1 MGGNTR
7 DKIAYM
13 KQLKSGLMI
22 FAFLLLLVPQPAETR
37 TCVAET
43 LSVKGTDAETP
54 LAACLPKGVRADDI
68 VVYGRN
74 KQPDVT
80 VAKTLEKMKVRC
92 RKGKLVDAKTRE
104 VRFFRQSCWGH
115 PPPDYLDIRRR
126 EKAELAELEKK
137 YTVIVFGCS
146 PRLN

>member
-1 MGGNTR
+1 
-7 DKIAYM
+7 M
-13 KQLKSGLMI
+13 KQLKSQFAL
-22 FAFLLLLVPQPAETR
+22 FAFLLLLMPQPAETG

-43 LSVKGTDAETP
+43 LNRKETTDAETP
-54 LAACLPKGVRADDI
+54 LAVCLPKGVRADDI

>member
-1 MGGNTR
+1 MR
-7 DKIAYM
+7 
-13 KQLKSGLMI
+13 QLKSRFMI
-22 FAFLLLLVPQPAETR
+22 FALFLLILPLRAETR

-43 LSVKGTDAETP
+43 LNRKEKPAAETP

>member
-1 MGGNTR
+1 MR
-7 DKIAYM
+7 
-13 KQLKSGLMI
+13 QLKSRFMI
-22 FAFLLLLVPQPAETR
+22 FALFLLILPLRAETR
-37 TCVAET
+37 ARVAET
-43 LSVKGTDAETP
+43 LNVKGTTDAETP

>member
-1 MGGNTR
+1 MR
-7 DKIAYM
+7 
-13 KQLKSGLMI
+13 QLKSRFMI
-22 FAFLLLLVPQPAETR
+22 FALFLLILPLRAETR
-37 TCVAET
+37 ARVAET
-43 LSVKGTDAETP
+43 LNVKGTTDAETP

-137 YTVIVFGCS
+137 YTVIVFNCS